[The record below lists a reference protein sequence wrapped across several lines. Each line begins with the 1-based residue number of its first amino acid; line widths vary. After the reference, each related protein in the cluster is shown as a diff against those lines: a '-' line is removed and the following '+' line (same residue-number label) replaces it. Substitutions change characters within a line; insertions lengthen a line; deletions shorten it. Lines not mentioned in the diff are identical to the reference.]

1 MKSIKTIFNEV
12 YSEGLAEYGF
22 KKVPGKYPYFARMVG
37 DEIIQVITYRT
48 VSGRFPELR
57 ELVLLSGVITVYR
70 ESLKFDFPP
79 DCMTAQYGKFWSI
92 TKELDYSEVYM
103 SYCKKKE
110 KHMKEIVEKSLI
122 NCKKYFISVLNEI
135 KTLQDCLEYY
145 IEYKFYRQMDI
156 HDYFSE
162 DFIKNGTDNSE
173 GMLFYK
179 CCDEYEC
186 KEFLEKKYEKAVAL
200 EKKLISSAENEEIRK
215 TSIDSLKELK
225 ELHKKRLFIVEQIYN
240 DKNKMEYIQSI
251 LEERRQRNTE
261 ELRRYKLL

>member
-48 VSGRFPELR
+48 LSDNHPDFR
-57 ELVLLSGVITVYR
+57 EIVLLSGVITVYR
-70 ESLKFDFPP
+70 DSLKFDFPP
-79 DCMTAQYGKFWSI
+79 DGMTDQYGEFMSTVSNI
-92 TKELDYSEVYM
+92 GYSDIYM

-110 KHMKEIVEKSLI
+110 SHMIQIVEKSLE
-122 NCKKYFISVLNEI
+122 NCKKYFIPVLEGI
-135 KTLQDCLEYY
+135 KTLRDCLEYY

-162 DFIKNGTDNSE
+162 DFIKNGMDNSE

-179 CCDEYEC
+179 CCDEYRC
-186 KEFLEKKYEKAVAL
+186 KELLKKKYEKAVAL
-200 EKKLISSAENEEIRK
+200 EEKMILSAENELVRVERSEALERLK
-215 TSIDSLKELK
+215 KACEKKMSIIDQTYHDKE
-225 ELHKKRLFIVEQIYN
+225 
-240 DKNKMEYIQSI
+240 KMEYIQSI

>member
-37 DEIIQVITYRT
+37 EEIIQVITYRT

-70 ESLKFDFPP
+70 DSLKFDVTP
-79 DCMTAQYGKFWSI
+79 DLMTGQYG
-92 TKELDYSEVYM
+92 ELMSLTEVIGFSERYM
-103 SYCKKKE
+103 SYCKQKE
-110 KHMKEIVEKSLI
+110 NHMREIVEKSLE
-122 NCKKYFISVLNEI
+122 NCKKYIIPVLNKI
-135 KTLQDCLEYY
+135 MSLQDCLEYY
-145 IEYKFYRQMDI
+145 IDYKFYRQMDI
-156 HDYFSE
+156 HDYFLE

-186 KEFLEKKYEKAVAL
+186 KELLKKKYEKAVAL
-200 EKKLISSAENEEIRK
+200 EEKMILSAENELVRAERIEALDRLK
-215 TSIDSLKELK
+215 KAREKKMSI
-225 ELHKKRLFIVEQIYN
+225 IEQTYR
-240 DKNKMEYIQSI
+240 DKNKMEYIRRV

>member
-48 VSGRFPELR
+48 VSDNHPDYRRFI
-57 ELVLLSGVITVYR
+57 LLSGVITVYR
-70 ESLKFDFPP
+70 DSLKFDFPP
-79 DCMTAQYGKFWSI
+79 DGMTDQYGSLWAI
-92 TKELDYSEVYM
+92 TTEFDLSEVYM

-110 KHMKEIVEKSLI
+110 SHMNQIVEKSLE
-122 NCKKYFISVLNEI
+122 NCKKYFIPVLDKI
-135 KTLQDCLEYY
+135 KSLQDCLEYY

-156 HDYFSE
+156 HDYFLE
-162 DFIKNGTDNSE
+162 DFIKNGMDNSE

-179 CCDEYEC
+179 CCDEYRC
-186 KEFLEKKYEKAVAL
+186 KELLKKKYEKAVAL
-200 EKKLISSAENEEIRK
+200 EEKMILSAENELVRVERSEALERLK
-215 TSIDSLKELK
+215 KAREKKMSI
-225 ELHKKRLFIVEQIYN
+225 IEQTYH
-240 DKNKMEYIQSI
+240 DKNKMEYIRSI

>member
-37 DEIIQVITYRT
+37 EEIIQVITYRT

-57 ELVLLSGVITVYR
+57 EFVLLSGVITVYR
-70 ESLKFDFPP
+70 DSLKFDVTP
-79 DCMTAQYGKFWSI
+79 DLMTGQYG
-92 TKELDYSEVYM
+92 ELMSLTEVIGFSERYM

-110 KHMKEIVEKSLI
+110 NHMREIVEKSLE
-122 NCKKYFISVLNEI
+122 NCKKIIIPVLNEI
-135 KTLQDCLEYY
+135 ISLRDCLEYY
-145 IEYKFYRQMDI
+145 IEYKFYRQTDI

-179 CCDEYEC
+179 CCDEQGC
-186 KEFLEKKYEKAVAL
+186 KELINYDYEKEIKFN
-200 EKKLISSAENEEIRK
+200 EKMILSAESELVRAERSETLVRLKKSREK
-215 TSIDSLKELK
+215 TMSIIDQTYHDKE
-225 ELHKKRLFIVEQIYN
+225 
-240 DKNKMEYIQSI
+240 KMEYIQSV

>member
-37 DEIIQVITYRT
+37 EEIIQVITYRT

-70 ESLKFDFPP
+70 ESLKFDVAP
-79 DCMTAQYGKFWSI
+79 DFMTDQYGGLMRVKKDI
-92 TKELDYSEVYM
+92 DLSEQYM
-103 SYCKKKE
+103 SYCKNKE
-110 KHMKEIVEKSLI
+110 NHMKEIVEKSLI
-122 NCKKYFISVLNEI
+122 NCKKYFIPVLDEI
-135 KTLQDCLEYY
+135 KSLQDCMEYY
-145 IEYKFYRQMDI
+145 LEYKFYRQTDI

-162 DFIKNGTDNSE
+162 DIIKNGTDNSE
-173 GMLFYK
+173 GMLYYK
-179 CCDEYEC
+179 CYDEYEC
-186 KEFLEKKYEKAVAL
+186 KELLKENYEKAVAL
-200 EKKLISSAENEEIRK
+200 EEKLIQSAKTDSIRADISEALVRFK
-215 TSIDSLKELK
+215 KSHE
-225 ELHKKRLFIVEQIYN
+225 KRLSIIEQTYN
-240 DKNKMEYIQSI
+240 DKEKMEYIQSI

>member
-48 VSGRFPELR
+48 VSDNHPDYRRFI
-57 ELVLLSGVITVYR
+57 LLSGVITVYR
-70 ESLKFDFPP
+70 DSLKFDFPP
-79 DCMTAQYGKFWSI
+79 DGMTDQYGSLWAI
-92 TKELDYSEVYM
+92 TTEFDYSEVYM

-110 KHMKEIVEKSLI
+110 RHMNQIVEKSLE
-122 NCKKYFISVLNEI
+122 NCKNCFIPVLEEI
-135 KTLQDCLEYY
+135 KTLRDCLEYY
-145 IEYKFYRQMDI
+145 IEYKFYRQTDI

-173 GMLFYK
+173 GMLLYK
-179 CCDEYEC
+179 RCDEYEC
-186 KEFLEKKYEKAVAL
+186 KELLKKKYEKAVAL
-200 EKKLISSAENEEIRK
+200 EEKLISSAETEEIRK

-225 ELHKKRLFIVEQIYN
+225 ELHKKRLFIVEQVYHN
-240 DKNKMEYIQSI
+240 KDKMEYIQSI

>member
-37 DEIIQVITYRT
+37 EEIIQVITYRT
-48 VSGRFPELR
+48 VSDNHPDFR
-57 ELVLLSGVITVYR
+57 EIVLLSGVITVYR
-70 ESLKFDFPP
+70 DSLKFDFPP
-79 DCMTAQYGKFWSI
+79 DGMTAQYGEFMSTVSNI
-92 TKELDYSEVYM
+92 GYSDIYM

-110 KHMKEIVEKSLI
+110 SHMIQIVEKSLE
-122 NCKKYFISVLNEI
+122 NCKKYFIPVLEEI

-145 IEYKFYRQMDI
+145 IVYYFYRQTDI
-156 HDYFSE
+156 HDYFAE
-162 DFIKNGTDNSE
+162 EFTKNGTDNSE

-179 CCDEYEC
+179 CCDEQGC
-186 KEFLEKKYEKAVAL
+186 KELLKKYYEKEV
-200 EKKLISSAENEEIRK
+200 
-215 TSIDSLKELK
+215 ELK
-225 ELHKKRLFIVEQIYN
+225 EKVIRLAETEEVREARLKSFEGLDDNHNKKLFIVEQVYHN
-240 DKNKMEYIQSI
+240 KDKMEYIQSM

>member
-48 VSGRFPELR
+48 VSDNHPDFR
-57 ELVLLSGVITVYR
+57 EIVLLSGVITVYR
-70 ESLKFDFPP
+70 DSLKFDVAP
-79 DCMTAQYGKFWSI
+79 DFMLDQYGSFWAV
-92 TKELDYSEVYM
+92 TKELDYSDVYM

-110 KHMKEIVEKSLI
+110 SHMNQIVEESLE
-122 NCKKYFISVLNEI
+122 NCKKYFIPVLDKI
-135 KTLQDCLEYY
+135 KSLQDCLEYY
-145 IEYKFYRQMDI
+145 IEYYFYGQTDI

-162 DFIKNGTDNSE
+162 EFVKNGIDNSE

-179 CCDEYEC
+179 CCDEFRC
-186 KEFLEKKYEKAVAL
+186 KELLNDYYEK
-200 EKKLISSAENEEIRK
+200 EIA
-215 TSIDSLKELK
+215 LKEKMISLAETEEVREARIK
-225 ELHKKRLFIVEQIYN
+225 SFEGLDDNHNKKLFIVEQVYHN
-240 DKNKMEYIQSI
+240 KDKMEYIQSM
-251 LEERRQRNTE
+251 LENRRQKNTE

>member
-37 DEIIQVITYRT
+37 EEIIQVITYRT

-57 ELVLLSGVITVYR
+57 EFVLLSGVITVYR
-70 ESLKFDFPP
+70 DSLKFDVAP
-79 DCMTAQYGKFWSI
+79 DFMLDQYGSFWAV
-92 TKELDYSEVYM
+92 TKELDYSDVYM

-110 KHMKEIVEKSLI
+110 SHMNQIVEKSLE
-122 NCKKYFISVLNEI
+122 NCKKNIIPVLDEV
-135 KTLQDCLEYY
+135 KSLQDCLEYY
-145 IEYKFYRQMDI
+145 IKYNYYGQTDI

-162 DFIKNGTDNSE
+162 EFVKNGTDNSE

-179 CCDEYEC
+179 CCDEYKC
-186 KEFLEKKYEKAVAL
+186 KELLKKYYEKYVDDK
-200 EKKLISSAENEEIRK
+200 EKWIHSAEASEVRSTRIEMLECFKKAHEENM
-215 TSIDSLKELK
+215 
-225 ELHKKRLFIVEQIYN
+225 FIIEQTYN
-240 DKNKMEYIQSI
+240 DKEKMEYIQSV

>member
-70 ESLKFDFPP
+70 DSLKFDFPP
-79 DCMTAQYGKFWSI
+79 DGMTEQYGEFMSTVSNI
-92 TKELDYSEVYM
+92 GYSDIYM

-110 KHMKEIVEKSLI
+110 SHMIQIVEKSLE
-122 NCKKYFISVLNEI
+122 NCKKYFIPVLDKI
-135 KTLQDCLEYY
+135 KSLQDCLEYY
-145 IEYKFYRQMDI
+145 IEYRFYGQTHI
-156 HDYFSE
+156 YDYFSE
-162 DFIKNGTDNSE
+162 KFIKNGTDNSE
-173 GMLFYK
+173 GLLFYK
-179 CCDEYEC
+179 CCDEQGC
-186 KEFLEKKYEKAVAL
+186 KELLKKYYEKEVAFK
-200 EKKLISSAENEEIRK
+200 EKVVSLAENEEVREAR
-215 TSIDSLKELK
+215 LKSFEGLDDN
-225 ELHKKRLFIVEQIYN
+225 HNKKLFIVEQVYHN
-240 DKNKMEYIQSI
+240 KDKMEYIQSM

>member
-48 VSGRFPELR
+48 VSDNHPDFR
-57 ELVLLSGVITVYR
+57 EIVLLSGVITVYR
-70 ESLKFDFPP
+70 DSLKFDVAP
-79 DCMTAQYGKFWSI
+79 DFMLDQYGSFWAV
-92 TKELDYSEVYM
+92 TKELDYSDVYM

-110 KHMKEIVEKSLI
+110 SHMNQIVEESLE
-122 NCKKYFISVLNEI
+122 NCKKYFIPVLDKI
-135 KTLQDCLEYY
+135 KSLQDCLEYY
-145 IEYKFYRQMDI
+145 IEYYFYGQTDI

-186 KEFLEKKYEKAVAL
+186 KELLKKYYEKYVDDK
-200 EKKLISSAENEEIRK
+200 EKWIHSAETGEVRTARIEVLECFKKAHRK
-215 TSIDSLKELK
+215 NMFIIEQTYNNKE
-225 ELHKKRLFIVEQIYN
+225 
-240 DKNKMEYIQSI
+240 KMEYIQSV
-251 LEERRQRNTE
+251 LEERRQKNTE